1 MLVTKLCNKNQQQHE
16 LEVYPESIL
25 STSINV
31 FPSCKPPPVSSDG
44 KQIYKPQQ
52 SNSNSLELF
61 IETIKNEIF
70 NVKNIINT
78 RNNLKKDEKAALK
91 EIKSWEDKVI
101 RIQDKG
107 YVLQF

>member
-1 MLVTKLCNKNQQQHE
+1 MQQKQQQQQ

-25 STSINV
+25 STSMNV
-31 FPSCKPPPVSSDG
+31 FLSCKPPPVSSDG
-44 KQIYKPQQ
+44 KQIYKSQQ

-70 NVKNIINT
+70 NLKNIINT
-78 RNNLKKDEKAALK
+78 RNNLKKDEKAPLK

-101 RIQDKG
+101 RMQDKG
-107 YVLQF
+107 YVL

>member
-1 MLVTKLCNKNQQQHE
+1 MLVTKLCNKNQQQQQ
-16 LEVYPESIL
+16 LEVYLESIL

-31 FPSCKPPPVSSDG
+31 FPSCKPPPVCSDG

-70 NVKNIINT
+70 NVKNIINA
-78 RNNLKKDEKAALK
+78 RNNLKKDDKAALK